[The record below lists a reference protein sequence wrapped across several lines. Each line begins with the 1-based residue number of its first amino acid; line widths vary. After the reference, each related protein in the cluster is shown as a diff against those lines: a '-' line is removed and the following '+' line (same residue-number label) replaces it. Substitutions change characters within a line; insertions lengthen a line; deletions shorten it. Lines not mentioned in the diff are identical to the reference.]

1 MKKLLVNFLC
11 LFIPTSRRRRMFRMR
26 MNYPLRR
33 WTRFAKS
40 FSTARHP
47 RVKYTCGHRCINFVV
62 NVDDKY
68 VFKFSLR
75 TDGRDVAIR
84 EKRITDSL
92 RPISPIKI
100 PEMELLEFDGRVVR
114 KYECVSGIGFHHL
127 NRKTQNLH
135 IDKIAKQLARFFYIV
150 GMADP
155 REIRD
160 LKKKKNDKPSVMHGW
175 NQNDLWDNFILN
187 PKTFDVVAMVDWE
200 GAKFNDFH
208 GCFTGGTGNGLARV
222 TLLRE
227 YLKICCG
234 ADKK

>member
-1 MKKLLVNFLC
+1 M
-11 LFIPTSRRRRMFRMR
+11 
-26 MNYPLRR
+26 
-33 WTRFAKS
+33 
-40 FSTARHP
+40 
-47 RVKYTCGHRCINFVV
+47 
-62 NVDDKY
+62 
-68 VFKFSLR
+68 
-75 TDGRDVAIR
+75 
-84 EKRITDSL
+84 
-92 RPISPIKI
+92 
-100 PEMELLEFDGRVVR
+100 
-114 KYECVSGIGFHHL
+114 

-135 IDKIAKQLARFFYIV
+135 IDKIAKQLARFFYVV